1 VAVPAE
7 PSGSASPAVSV
18 VVPTARRPELV
29 VDAAR
34 SVLAQTMADL
44 ELIVVVDGRDD
55 RTAVALAKL
64 ADRRLKTITLDPARG
79 GNAARNA
86 GVAAA
91 AAPLVALLDDD
102 DTWSPEHL
110 QSLLAAVPAGQ
121 RPWCLF
127 SRFTAV
133 TAMGQETW
141 PRRLKPPSEQVAD
154 YLFDRRRLFHGE
166 ALLHPST
173 MLCPRHLVLTHPF
186 DETLRRHQD
195 WDWLIRTEQATDM
208 SIRVLPE
215 VLAQVRVQDGRQRSG
230 FPVEEQLD
238 WIESIR
244 PLISRR
250 AYSGYYLTQIGVRSS
265 ATRDRPLGRLALRRA
280 FRFGRPRVR
289 HLAVFVALWLVPP
302 NVRRRIR
309 TIVSRS

>member
-1 VAVPAE
+1 MPAE
-7 PSGSASPAVSV
+7 PSNTTSPSVSV
-18 VVPTARRPELV
+18 VIPTARRPELV
-29 VDAAR
+29 VEAAR
-34 SVLAQTMADL
+34 SVLAQTMPDL
-44 ELIVVVDGRDD
+44 ELIVVIDGRDD
-55 RTAVALAKL
+55 RTAVALARL
-64 ADRRLKTITLDPARG
+64 ADPRSRTITLEPARG
-79 GNAARNA
+79 GNAARNT

-91 AAPLVALLDDD
+91 AAPIVALLDDD

-110 QSLLAAVPAGQ
+110 QSLLAAVPTGQ

-133 TAMGQETW
+133 TALGQETW
-141 PRRLKPPSEQVAD
+141 PRRLKPLREPVAE

-173 MLCPRHLVLTHPF
+173 MLCPRQLLLAHPF

-195 WDWLIRTEQATDM
+195 WDWLIRTEHATDM

-215 VLAQVRVQDGRQRSG
+215 VLAQVRVQDGRQRPD

-250 AYSGYYLTQIGVRSS
+250 ACAGYYLTQIGVRSS
-265 ATRDRPLGRLALRRA
+265 ATRDRSLGRLALRRA

-289 HLAVFVALWLVPP
+289 HVAVFIALWLVPAHM
-302 NVRRRIR
+302 RRRIR
-309 TIVSRS
+309 TATSQCS